1 MSGDSDLGTPGPS
14 GTATV
19 TPSWLRPLVREV
31 PDFPEM
37 GVRFRDITPVLADP
51 EAFHR
56 AIDELAERFADERV
70 DRVVGVEARGFI
82 LAAPIAYRLRA
93 SFIPVRKAGKLPW
106 AVVREEYALEYGRDK
121 LELHRDAI
129 HPDDRVLIIDDVLA
143 TGGTAA
149 ATTLL
154 VETLGGQIVGFGALL
169 EVLGLGGRDA
179 LAPKRVEVLASY

>member
-1 MSGDSDLGTPGPS
+1 MSGDSDRATTTTTGL
-14 GTATV
+14 TA
-19 TPSWLRPLVREV
+19 PEWLRARVREI
-31 PDFPEM
+31 PDFPTP
-37 GVRFRDITPVLADP
+37 GIQFRDITPLLADGP
-51 EAFHR
+51 AFHR
-56 AIDELAERFADERV
+56 AVEDLAGRFADQGV

-82 LAAPIAYRLRA
+82 LAAPLAYRLKA

-106 AVVREEYALEYGRDK
+106 AVVREEYLLEYGVDK

-149 ATTLL
+149 ATIRL
-154 VETLGGQIVGFGALL
+154 VETLGGRIVGFGALL
-169 EVLGLGGRDA
+169 EIDGLGGRAA